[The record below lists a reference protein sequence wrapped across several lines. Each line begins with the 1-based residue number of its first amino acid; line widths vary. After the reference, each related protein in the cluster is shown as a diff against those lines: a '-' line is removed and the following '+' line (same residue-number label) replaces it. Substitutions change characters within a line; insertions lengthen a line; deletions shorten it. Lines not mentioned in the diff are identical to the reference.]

1 MSHHHEGCCKHEG
14 QPRHEG
20 CCKGEKSEHEHCGHG
35 HQHEHGQ
42 SCGRRHGRGGGRR
55 QRFFGHGELR
65 LVILDILSR
74 DDSHGYELIKA
85 IENLTQGNYTP
96 SPGVIY
102 PTLDFL
108 QEQSLITIREEEGG
122 KKQIALTEQGAQWLE
137 ENREQVE
144 MIEERIKARCVGA
157 ALRQNPQM
165 KRALDN
171 FKAVLD
177 LRVNQSDI
185 SDAQIKKIIAV
196 IDRAAFDITQ
206 LDESPIAGCGLPYTP
221 RRPDNMRQPR
231 IRHCAP
237 TAGSGIPIN
246 AVPSPRLPVGW
257 RGVSPSPTPAL
268 SLPPARHFSV
278 RSG

>member
-42 SCGRRHGRGGGRR
+42 CCGGRHGRGGGRR

-122 KKQIALTEQGAQWLE
+122 KKQIALTEQGSQWLE

-144 MIEERIKARCVGA
+144 MIEERIKARCVG
-157 ALRQNPQM
+157 
-165 KRALDN
+165 
-171 FKAVLD
+171 
-177 LRVNQSDI
+177 
-185 SDAQIKKIIAV
+185 
-196 IDRAAFDITQ
+196 
-206 LDESPIAGCGLPYTP
+206 GG
-221 RRPDNMRQPR
+221 
-231 IRHCAP
+231 
-237 TAGSGIPIN
+237 GG
-246 AVPSPRLPVGW
+246 G
-257 RGVSPSPTPAL
+257 G
-268 SLPPARHFSV
+268 
-278 RSG
+278 